1 VYVAWSGCCH
11 NGGMARLGI
20 VGFTN
25 SGKTTLF
32 NALTGLAAATATHA
46 YSTIEPNIGVAT
58 ISDPKLEEAAK
69 VENSVKVV
77 PATLEL
83 LDLPALT
90 PPGREGGGLS
100 GQYLGRLREMD
111 ALVVVLRAFSNP
123 SVTSED
129 TGTDPLAQAEELLLE
144 LALAD
149 HEAMSRRADRLRRE
163 ASSDPSKRV
172 TALALGEAV
181 EVLSGG
187 ESLRTRAW
195 SEESLIAFRD
205 TSPLTLKPAVWVV
218 NLDEDA
224 DDGSGLVERLQKL
237 VPEGDP
243 VVAVSARLEEEGA
256 KLSADERAELFEGLG
271 LGDGALAI
279 MVRAAYRGLGLLSF
293 YTVGPKE
300 SRAWTVRA
308 GAAAPEAAGKIH
320 SDLERGFIR
329 AEVTNIDQVIEAGGW
344 DQAKRLGYVRVEGK
358 SYVVSPGDV
367 LVIRFSV

>member
-1 VYVAWSGCCH
+1 
-11 NGGMARLGI
+11 MARLGI

-25 SGKTTLF
+25 TGKTTLF
-32 NALTGLAAATATHA
+32 NALTGLDAPTATHP
-46 YSTIEPNIGVAT
+46 YNTTEPNIGVAR
-58 ISDPKLEEAAK
+58 IPDPKLEAAARVEKSAK
-69 VENSVKVV
+69 VI

-83 LDLPALT
+83 LDLPALS
-90 PPGREGGGLS
+90 PPGRDGGGLGGRFL
-100 GQYLGRLREMD
+100 GQLREMD
-111 ALVVVLRAFSNP
+111 ALVVVLRAFSDP

-129 TGTDPLAQAEELLLE
+129 TGIDPTTQAEELLLE

-149 HEAMSRRADRLRRE
+149 HEVLARRADRLRRE
-163 ASSDPSKRV
+163 ASSDPSKRAAADAIQQAV
-172 TALALGEAV
+172 DVLA
-181 EVLSGG
+181 GG

-195 SEESLIAFRD
+195 SEEALAAFKD
-205 TSPLTLKPAVWVV
+205 TSPLTLKPALWVV
-218 NLDEDA
+218 NLDEGAEDTA
-224 DDGSGLVERLQKL
+224 EVVERLQKV

-256 KLSADERAELFEGLG
+256 KLTTDERAELFEGLG
-271 LGDGALAI
+271 LGEGALALL
-279 MVRAAYRGLGLLSF
+279 VRAAYQGLGLLSF

-329 AEVTNIDQVIEAGGW
+329 AEVTTIDEVIEAGGW
-344 DQAKRLGYVRVEGK
+344 DQAKKDGSVRVEGK
-358 SYVVSPGDV
+358 SYIIKPDDV

>member
-1 VYVAWSGCCH
+1 
-11 NGGMARLGI
+11 MARLGI

-32 NALTGLAAATATHA
+32 NALTGLEAATATHP
-46 YSTIEPNIGVAT
+46 YNTTEPNMGVAR
-58 ISDPKLEEAAK
+58 IPDPKLEAAAL
-69 VENSVKVV
+69 VEKSVKVV

-83 LDLPALT
+83 LDLPALS
-90 PPGREGGGLS
+90 PPGREGGGLGGRFL
-100 GQYLGRLREMD
+100 GQLREMD

-129 TGTDPLAQAEELLLE
+129 TGIDPMTQAEELLLE

-149 HEAMSRRADRLRRE
+149 HEVLARRADRLNRE
-163 ASSDPSKRV
+163 ANSDPSKRGAANV
-172 TALALGEAV
+172 INEAV
-181 EVLSGG
+181 EVLAGG
-187 ESLRTRAW
+187 ASLRTREW
-195 SEESLIAFRD
+195 SEEALAAFRD
-205 TSPLTLKPAVWVV
+205 SSPLTLKPAVWVV
-218 NLDEDA
+218 NLDEGTEDT
-224 DDGSGLVERLQKL
+224 SEVVERLQRL
-237 VPEGDP
+237 VPPGDP

-271 LGDGALAI
+271 LGEGALSL
-279 MVRAAYRGLGLLSF
+279 MVRAAYQGLGLLSF

-329 AEVTNIDQVIEAGGW
+329 AEVSTIDQVIEAGGW
-344 DQAKRLGYVRVEGK
+344 DQAKRLGIVRVEGK
-358 SYVVSPGDV
+358 SYVIKPDDV